1 MTKTLAEYTP
11 EERQEMGGMWCDL
24 ETPMG
29 TEMVIYDQSRWSK
42 ETTLLEP
49 GFGHFGADLS
59 KVTPRF
65 DLPRAWNPDGTPLD
79 GDWLTHG
86 THTRVIPKNRRAFV
100 TMSEEDPPT
109 GKWKPDGE
117 AEILRCI

>member
-1 MTKTLAEYTP
+1 MTALEDMTP
-11 EERQEMGGMWCDL
+11 EERAECVGMWCDL
-24 ETPMG
+24 ETPTG

-49 GFGHFGADLS
+49 GYGHFGADLS

-65 DLPRAWNPDGTPLD
+65 DLPRAWD
-79 GDWLTHG
+79 
-86 THTRVIPKNRRAFV
+86 KNGN
-100 TMSEEDPPT
+100 PPT

-117 AEILRCI
+117 AEILRCL